1 MGDPPP
7 PPPPPPP
14 KPKGLVD
21 LLQEGADTVM
31 GGLGDGLEKAGAA
44 LATPE
49 NAEIAALLPAT
60 NLPELTVDGPLGM
73 LATRLDRE
81 ADLFRAVALR
91 ELARSG
97 WVERIAQTVVVIAAA
112 CMAAVAATAVTLA
125 VFGGSVDGRAS
136 LLVLAAFVVGAGG
149 LGAALSAARMRATH
163 AKLAREALDRARAVE
178 DRLFRVGI
186 AMEWRTAGAT
196 LYQDALARLERD
208 VATPHREEPARAD

>member
-7 PPPPPPP
+7 PPPA

-21 LLQEGADTVM
+21 LLQEGAGTVM

-60 NLPELTVDGPLGM
+60 NLPELSADGAHGALGL

-112 CMAAVAATAVTLA
+112 CMAAVAAIAVTLA
-125 VFGGSVDGRAS
+125 FFGSAVEGRGS
-136 LLVLAAFVVGAGG
+136 LLVLAAAIVGAAGI
-149 LGAALSAARMRATH
+149 GAAASASRMRATH
-163 AKLAREALDRARAVE
+163 AKLAEEALDRARAVE
-178 DRLFRVGI
+178 DRLFRVAI
-186 AMEWRTAGAT
+186 AMEWKTAGAT

-208 VATPHREEPARAD
+208 VATPREGLPRAEG